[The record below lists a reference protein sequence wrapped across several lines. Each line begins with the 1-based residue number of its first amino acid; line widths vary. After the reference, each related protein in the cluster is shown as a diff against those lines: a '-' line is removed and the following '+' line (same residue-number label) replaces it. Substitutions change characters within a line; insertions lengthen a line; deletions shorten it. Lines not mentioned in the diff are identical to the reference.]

1 MKYWI
6 TKLVICIVLL
16 YNLFLST
23 DYAGA
28 NQLSNSSN
36 INVQQLN
43 ALPAVENLASGD
55 NNLAEIR
62 KEDFCRFNGIVNR
75 IDKLEGLFTLYCSED
90 SGKIYLELKPEQ
102 LNKDYL
108 AIVTLESGVGESGI
122 YSGLP
127 ISDFLF
133 YFQRVN
139 NRLHFVVRNVKFRT
153 ESRPEQRSLARS
165 FSDSV
170 LYSLQIATID
180 PNSKNILINLNEL
193 LMQDFPGL
201 TPLLKYSLQADYHLD
216 ARKSYFGDVN
226 SFPENVEIDSIYG
239 FSSPEGANLVTVPD
253 SRALTLKVHYSF
265 SQLRENNGY
274 IPRLAD
280 DRVGY
285 FITAFQDFSNNNA
298 HESFVRYINRWHLEP
313 SDPNAPLSPPKKPIV
328 YWIENAVPLE
338 YRDAIREGV
347 LMWNKA
353 FEKAGFQNAI
363 EVQQMP
369 DDADWQPADVHY
381 NTIRWFNSLDAG
393 FARGPMRVNP
403 FTGEILDADIV
414 VDANMVRSIQQE
426 YRALMEV
433 NSSPS
438 TNPCQEKAEEHKEKS
453 QRRLPALRTS
463 EDAGKFL
470 DRFSTSPNLSVTAS
484 SSPAFFFSSEFC
496 YGMESSDQAAMGAL
510 ALSILPNTTPSSET
524 MKEYVHQ
531 YLRSLIAHEV
541 GHTLG
546 LRHNFH
552 GSTMLAP
559 QELNNTE
566 ITHTKGLVGSVM
578 DYLPVNI
585 APQGIKQG
593 DYFPGV
599 VGPYDE
605 WAIEYGYKRSPS
617 VALEAII
624 PESEKSFLEQ
634 IALASPQPELSYA
647 TDEDIWDI
655 NPLANVWDMSS
666 DVLLYSQWQMDNARF
681 MWQRLDK
688 GYLSKGESYSN
699 LRVSFNRVLKY
710 YFRNA
715 ILLSKYIGGQ
725 SFRRLHASDNASW
738 TFVPVSLLKQR
749 QALTKLQEYVFAE
762 DAFSFS
768 PQLLNQLAPSR
779 WEHWGSSAPNNRLD
793 YPIHDRILS
802 FQSTIL
808 RSLLDSDRLNRLQ
821 DIELKTLPGEALSM
835 PELFDTLQTGIWTEV
850 FAPGEPKP
858 ISSIRRSLQREY
870 LNILLQMMLGTTNTP
885 EDGRTLAW
893 YELRQLQKA
902 IDVRL
907 KQLGEQRFGAVP
919 LLVPPQ
925 GSKLHAASP
934 LEEAT
939 DVSVALATFAL
950 ASLQEKERHPEG
962 ESLDIYTLAHLE
974 ASGDRI
980 TKALNAQLL
989 SR

>member
-6 TKLVICIVLL
+6 RKLAICIVLV
-16 YNLFLST
+16 YSLFLST

-28 NQLSNSSN
+28 NQISN
-36 INVQQLN
+36 ISNIDVQQLN
-43 ALPAVENLASGD
+43 ALSTVKKSASAD
-55 NNLAEIR
+55 NNPAEII

-75 IDKLEGLFTLYCSED
+75 IDKLVGLFTLYCSED
-90 SGKIYLELKPEQ
+90 SGKVYLELKPEQ

-108 AIVTLESGVGESGI
+108 AIVTLESGLGESGI

-127 ISDFLF
+127 LSDFIF
-133 YFQRVN
+133 YFRRVN

-153 ESRPEQRSLARS
+153 DSRPEQRSLARS

-170 LYSLQIATID
+170 LYSLQIATIN
-180 PNSKNILINLNEL
+180 PNNKNILINLDEL

-201 TPLLKYSLQADYHLD
+201 TPLLKYSLQADYRLD
-216 ARKSYFGDVN
+216 ARKSYFGDIN

-239 FSSPEGANLVTVPD
+239 FSSLEGSNLVSLPD
-253 SRALTLKVHYSF
+253 SRAVTLKVHYSF
-265 SQLRENNGY
+265 SQLQENNGY

-285 FITAFQDFSNNNA
+285 FITAFQYFSNNNT
-298 HESFVRYINRWHLEP
+298 HESYVRYINRWHLEP
-313 SDPNAPLSPPKKPIV
+313 SDPNASLSPPKKPIV

-369 DDADWQPADVHY
+369 DDADWKPADVHY

-393 FARGPMRVNP
+393 FAKGPMRVNP
-403 FTGEILDADIV
+403 FTGEILDADII
-414 VDANMVRSIQQE
+414 VDANMVRLVQQE
-426 YRALMEV
+426 YHALMEAD
-433 NSSPS
+433 SSLS
-438 TNPCQEKAEEHKEKS
+438 TNSCQEKTKGH
-453 QRRLPALRTS
+453 

-470 DRFSTSPNLSVTAS
+470 DRFFAS
-484 SSPAFFFSSEFC
+484 SSATLFSSSEFC
-496 YGMESSDQAAMGAL
+496 YGMESSNQAAIGAL
-510 ALSILPNTTPSSET
+510 ALSILPNATPSSET

-546 LRHNFH
+546 LRHNFY

-559 QELNNTE
+559 EELNNTE
-566 ITHTKGLVGSVM
+566 ITHTRGLVGSVM

-585 APQGIKQG
+585 APQGVQQG

-599 VGPYDE
+599 IGPYDE
-605 WAIEYGYKRSPS
+605 WAIEYGYKRFP
-617 VALEAII
+617 VTALEVSI
-624 PESEKSFLEQ
+624 PESEKSFLDQ

-688 GYLSKGESYSN
+688 GYLSKRENYSN
-699 LRVSFNRVLKY
+699 LRLKFNRVFKY

-715 ILLSKYIGGQ
+715 TLLSKYIGGQ
-725 SFRRLHASDNASW
+725 SFQRLHTSDDAW
-738 TFVPVSLLKQR
+738 AFVPVSLLKQR

-802 FQSTIL
+802 FQSAIL

-821 DIELKTLPGEALSM
+821 DIELKTLPGQALSI

-858 ISSIRRSLQREY
+858 ISSIRRSLQREH

-907 KQLGEQRFGAVP
+907 KQLGEQRFAEIP
-919 LLVPPQ
+919 
-925 GSKLHAASP
+925 P
-934 LEEAT
+934 LET
-939 DVSVALATFAL
+939 TGVSAALATFAL
-950 ASLQEKERHPEG
+950 ASQEKERHPDG
-962 ESLDIYTLAHLE
+962 SLDTYTLAHLE

>member
-6 TKLVICIVLL
+6 TKLAICIVLL
-16 YNLFLST
+16 YNLFLSS

-28 NQLSNSSN
+28 NQLSNISN
-36 INVQQLN
+36 IDVQQLN
-43 ALPAVENLASGD
+43 ALPAVENLASAD
-55 NNLAEIR
+55 KNFSEIE
-62 KEDFCRFNGIVNR
+62 KEDFCRFNGILNK

-90 SGKIYLELKPEQ
+90 SGKIYLEIQPEQ

-133 YFQRVN
+133 YFRRIN

-153 ESRPEQRSLARS
+153 ESEAEQRSLARS

-180 PNSKNILINLNEL
+180 PNSKNILISLDEL

-201 TPLLKYSLQADYHLD
+201 SSLLKYSLQADYRLD
-216 ARKSYFGDVN
+216 AHKSYFSDVN
-226 SFPENVEIDSIYG
+226 SFPENVEIDSTYG
-239 FSSPEGANLVTVPD
+239 FSSLEGADLVTVPD

-285 FITAFQDFSNNNA
+285 FITAFQNFSNNNA
-298 HESFVRYINRWHLEP
+298 HEPFVRYINRWHLEP
-313 SDPNAPLSPPKKPIV
+313 SDPNASLSPPKKPIV

-369 DDADWQPADVHY
+369 DDADWKPADVHY

-403 FTGEILDADIV
+403 FTGEILDADII
-414 VDANMVRSIQQE
+414 VDANMVLSIQQE
-426 YRALMEV
+426 YQALMEA
-433 NSSPS
+433 NSSLS
-438 TNPCQEKAEEHKEKS
+438 TNPCQEKAEGQK
-453 QRRLPALRTS
+453 
-463 EDAGKFL
+463 DAGKLL
-470 DRFSTSPNLSVTAS
+470 DRFSASPNFRVTTS
-484 SSPAFFFSSEFC
+484 SSPALFFSSEFC
-496 YGMESSDQAAMGAL
+496 YGMESANQAAIGAL

-559 QELNNTE
+559 EELNNTE
-566 ITHTKGLVGSVM
+566 ITHTKGLVSSVM

-585 APQGIKQG
+585 APQGVQQG

-605 WAIEYGYKRSPS
+605 WAIEYGYKRSPPT
-617 VALEAII
+617 AFEAII
-624 PESEKSFLEQ
+624 PESEKSFLDQ

-681 MWQRLDK
+681 IWQRLDK

-699 LRVSFNRVLKY
+699 LRLKFNRVLKY

-725 SFRRLHASDNASW
+725 SFRRLHASDDAAW
-738 TFVPVSLLKQR
+738 AFVPVSLLKQR
-749 QALTKLQEYVFAE
+749 QALTKLQKYAFAE
-762 DAFSFS
+762 DAFNFS
-768 PQLLNQLAPSR
+768 PELLNQLAPSR
-779 WEHWGSSAPNNRLD
+779 WEHWGSSARNNRLD
-793 YPIHDRILS
+793 YPIHDRILN
-802 FQSTIL
+802 FQSAIL

-821 DIELKTLPGEALSM
+821 DIELKTLPSQALSI

-850 FAPGEPKP
+850 LIPGEPKP

-870 LNILLQMMLGTTNTP
+870 LNILLEMILGTTNTP

-893 YELRQLQKA
+893 YKLRQLQKA

-907 KQLGEQRFGAVP
+907 KQLGG
-919 LLVPPQ
+919 VPP
-925 GSKLHAASP
+925 L
-934 LEEAT
+934 
-939 DVSVALATFAL
+939 D
-950 ASLQEKERHPEG
+950 
-962 ESLDIYTLAHLE
+962 DIYTLAHLE

-980 TKALNAQLL
+980 TKALNAHLI

>member
-6 TKLVICIVLL
+6 GKLAIFIILL
-16 YNLFLST
+16 YSLFLPI

-28 NQLSNSSN
+28 NELSN
-36 INVQQLN
+36 IDIDVNVPQVNVFPSVGNLVSTDNDLANSQKKNSCRLN
-43 ALPAVENLASGD
+43 
-55 NNLAEIR
+55 EIV
-62 KEDFCRFNGIVNR
+62 KEV
-75 IDKLEGLFTLYCSED
+75 DKLEGLFRVYCTND
-90 SGKIYLELKPEQ
+90 SGKIYLEIKPEQ

-108 AIVTLESGVGESGI
+108 AIVTLESGIGESGI

-127 ISDFLF
+127 ISDFIF
-133 YFQRVN
+133 YLQRVN
-139 NRLHFVVRNVKFRT
+139 NRLNFVVRNVKFRA
-153 ESRPEQRSLARS
+153 ESKPEQRSLARS

-170 LYSLQIATID
+170 LYSLEMANIN
-180 PNSKNILINLNEL
+180 PENGNILIALNEL

-201 TPLLKYSLQADYHLD
+201 ATILKYSLQADYHLD
-216 ARKSYFGDVN
+216 TRNSYFSDVN
-226 SFPENVEIDSIYG
+226 SFPENIEIDSIYG
-239 FSSPEGANLVTVPD
+239 FSALEGANLVTVPD

-285 FITAFQDFSNNNA
+285 FITAFQDLSNNNP
-298 HESFVRYINRWHLEP
+298 HELFTRYINRWHLEP

-338 YRDAIREGV
+338 YRDAIREGI

-381 NTIRWFNSLDAG
+381 NTIRWFNSFDAG
-393 FARGPMRVNP
+393 FAKGPMRVNP
-403 FTGEILDADIV
+403 FTGEILDADII
-414 VDANMVRSIQQE
+414 VDAKMVRLIQKE
-426 YRALMEV
+426 YHALMEA
-433 NSSPS
+433 NSSLGGKK
-438 TNPCQEKAEEHKEKS
+438 PCQTLRGS
-453 QRRLPALRTS
+453 QKPEANDYLS
-463 EDAGKFL
+463 L
-470 DRFSTSPNLSVTAS
+470 D
-484 SSPAFFFSSEFC
+484 SEFC
-496 YGMESSDQAAMGAL
+496 YGMESSNQAAMGAL
-510 ALSILPNTTPSSET
+510 ALSILPNTTPSSDM

-559 QELNNTE
+559 EELNNIE

-585 APQGIKQG
+585 APQGVQQG
-593 DYFPGV
+593 DYFPGII
-599 VGPYDE
+599 GPYDE
-605 WAIEYGYKRSPS
+605 WAIEYGYKTSPS
-617 VALEAII
+617 AVIEGII

-647 TDEDIWDI
+647 SDEDIWDI

-666 DVLLYSQWQMDNARF
+666 DVLLYSQWQMDNARV

-688 GYLSKGESYSN
+688 GYLSIGESYSN
-699 LRVSFNRVLKY
+699 LRVSFNTVLKY

-715 ILLSKYIGGQ
+715 TLLSKYIGGQ
-725 SFRRLHASDNASW
+725 SFLRLHPSDNASW

-749 QALTKLQEYVFAE
+749 LALTNIQKYVFAE

-779 WEHWGSSAPNNRLD
+779 WEHWGSSIPNNRLD
-793 YPIHDRILS
+793 YPIHENILNL
-802 FQSTIL
+802 QSAVL
-808 RSLLDSDRLNRLQ
+808 RSLLHTERLNRLQ
-821 DIELKTLPGEALSM
+821 DIELKTLPGEALSI

-850 FAPGEPKP
+850 LTPGEPKP

-870 LNILLQMMLGTTNTP
+870 LNIMLEMMLGNTDTP

-902 IDVRL
+902 IDVRV
-907 KQLGEQRFGAVP
+907 KQL
-919 LLVPPQ
+919 
-925 GSKLHAASP
+925 S
-934 LEEAT
+934 
-939 DVSVALATFAL
+939 DSV
-950 ASLQEKERHPEG
+950 
-962 ESLDIYTLAHLE
+962 DIYTLAHLE

-980 TKALNAQLL
+980 NKALNAQLL
-989 SR
+989 SK

>member
-6 TKLVICIVLL
+6 TKLVFCIVLL
-16 YNLFLST
+16 SNLFLSN

-28 NQLSNSSN
+28 TQLSNTSN
-36 INVQQLN
+36 IDVQHLN
-43 ALPAVENLASGD
+43 TLPVVENVASAD
-55 NNLAEIR
+55 KNIAEIK
-62 KEDFCRFNGIVNR
+62 KEDFCRFNGIVNQV
-75 IDKLEGLFTLYCSED
+75 DKLEGLFTLYCSED
-90 SGKIYLELKPEQ
+90 SGKVFLELKPEQ

-108 AIVTLESGVGESGI
+108 AIVTLESGVGESGV

-127 ISDFLF
+127 LSDFIF

-139 NRLHFVVRNVKFRT
+139 NRLHFVVRNLKFRT
-153 ESRPEQRSLARS
+153 DSIPEQRSLARS

-170 LYSLQIATID
+170 LYSLEIATID
-180 PNSKNILINLNEL
+180 PKSKNILLDLNGL
-193 LMQDFPGL
+193 LMQDLPGL
-201 TPLLKYSLQADYHLD
+201 TPLLKYSLQADYRLD
-216 ARKSYFGDVN
+216 VRKSYFGDVN

-239 FSSPEGANLVTVPD
+239 FSSLEGSNLIAVPD

-265 SQLRENNGY
+265 SQLRKNNGY

-285 FITAFQDFSNNNA
+285 FTTAFQDFSNNNA
-298 HESFVRYINRWHLEP
+298 RESFVRYINRWHLEP
-313 SDPNAPLSPPKKPIV
+313 SNPDAPLSPPKKPIV

-338 YRDAIREGV
+338 YRDPIREGV

-369 DDADWQPADVHY
+369 DDADWKPADVHY

-393 FARGPMRVNP
+393 FAKGPMRVNP
-403 FTGEILDADIV
+403 FTGEILDADII
-414 VDANMVRSIQQE
+414 VDANMVRLVQQE
-426 YRALMEV
+426 YHALMEA
-433 NSSPS
+433 NS
-438 TNPCQEKAEEHKEKS
+438 CQEKTKG
-453 QRRLPALRTS
+453 R

-470 DRFSTSPNLSVTAS
+470 DRFAS
-484 SSPAFFFSSEFC
+484 SSSARFFSSESC
-496 YGMESSDQAAMGAL
+496 YGMESSNQAAMGAL
-510 ALSILPNTTPSSET
+510 ALSMLPNTTSSSET

-546 LRHNFH
+546 LRHNFY

-559 QELNNTE
+559 EELNNTE
-566 ITHTKGLVGSVM
+566 ITRTKGLVGSVM
-578 DYLPVNI
+578 DYVPVNI
-585 APQGIKQG
+585 APQGVQQG
-593 DYFPGV
+593 DYFPRV
-599 VGPYDE
+599 IGPYDE
-605 WAIEYGYKRSPS
+605 WAIEYGYKKFPS
-617 VALEAII
+617 TALEVTI
-624 PESEKSFLEQ
+624 PESEKSFLDQ

-647 TDEDIWDI
+647 SDEDIWDI

-681 MWQRLDK
+681 MWERLDK
-688 GYLSKGESYSN
+688 GYLSKAKSYSN
-699 LRVSFNRVLKY
+699 LRLQFNRVLKY

-715 ILLSKYIGGQ
+715 TLLSKYIGGQ
-725 SFRRLHASDNASW
+725 SFRRLHTSNDAAW
-738 TFVPVSLLKQR
+738 AFVPVSLLKQR
-749 QALTKLQEYVFAE
+749 QALTKLQEYVFAD

-779 WEHWGSSAPNNRLD
+779 WGDWGSSAPNNRLD

-802 FQSTIL
+802 FQSMIL

-835 PELFDTLQTGIWTEV
+835 PELFDTLQTGIWTEI

-858 ISSIRRSLQREY
+858 ISSIRRSLQREH

-893 YELRQLQKA
+893 YKLRQLQKA
-902 IDVRL
+902 IDVKL
-907 KQLGEQRFGAVP
+907 KQLGE
-919 LLVPPQ
+919 
-925 GSKLHAASP
+925 
-934 LEEAT
+934 
-939 DVSVALATFAL
+939 
-950 ASLQEKERHPEG
+950 
-962 ESLDIYTLAHLE
+962 SLDVYTLAHLE

>member
-6 TKLVICIVLL
+6 TKLAVCIVLL
-16 YNLFLST
+16 YSLLLSN
-23 DYAGA
+23 DYAAA
-28 NQLSNSSN
+28 NQLSNTSN
-36 INVQQLN
+36 IDVQQLN
-43 ALPAVENLASGD
+43 TLPVVENVASAD
-55 NNLAEIR
+55 KNLAEIK

-75 IDKLEGLFTLYCSED
+75 VDKLEGLFTLYCSED
-90 SGKIYLELKPEQ
+90 SGKVFLELKPEQ

-127 ISDFLF
+127 LSDFIF
-133 YFQRVN
+133 YFRRVN

-153 ESRPEQRSLARS
+153 DSIPEQRSLARS

-170 LYSLQIATID
+170 LYSLEIATIE
-180 PNSKNILINLNEL
+180 PKNKNILIDLNGL

-201 TPLLKYSLQADYHLD
+201 TPLLKYSLQADYRLD

-226 SFPENVEIDSIYG
+226 SFPDNVEIDSIYG
-239 FSSPEGANLVTVPD
+239 FSSIEGSNLIAVPD

-285 FITAFQDFSNNNA
+285 FTTTFQDLSNNNA
-298 HESFVRYINRWHLEP
+298 RESFVRYINRWHLEP
-313 SDPNAPLSPPKKPIV
+313 SNPDAPLSPPKKPIV

-369 DDADWQPADVHY
+369 DDANWKPADVHY

-393 FARGPMRVNP
+393 FAKGPMRVNP
-403 FTGEILDADIV
+403 FTGEILDADII
-414 VDANMVRSIQQE
+414 VDANMVRLVQQE
-426 YRALMEV
+426 YHALMEA
-433 NSSPS
+433 NS
-438 TNPCQEKAEEHKEKS
+438 CQENTKG
-453 QRRLPALRTS
+453 R

-470 DRFSTSPNLSVTAS
+470 DKFAS
-484 SSPAFFFSSEFC
+484 SSSAHFFSSESC
-496 YGMESSDQAAMGAL
+496 YGVESSNQAAMGAL
-510 ALSILPNTTPSSET
+510 ALSMLPDTTPSSET
-524 MKEYVHQ
+524 IKEYVHQ

-559 QELNNTE
+559 EELNNTE

-578 DYLPVNI
+578 DYVPVNI
-585 APQGIKQG
+585 APQGVQQG

-599 VGPYDE
+599 IGPYDK
-605 WAIEYGYKRSPS
+605 WAIEYGYKKCPS
-617 VALEAII
+617 TALEVTI
-624 PESEKSFLEQ
+624 PESEKSFLDQ

-647 TDEDIWDI
+647 SDEDIWDI

-681 MWQRLDK
+681 MWQHLDK
-688 GYLSKGESYSN
+688 GYVSKGESYTN
-699 LRVSFNRVLKY
+699 LRLKFNKVLKY

-715 ILLSKYIGGQ
+715 TLLAKYIGGQ
-725 SFRRLHASDNASW
+725 SFRRLHTSNDAAW

-749 QALTKLQEYVFAE
+749 QALTKLQEYVFA
-762 DAFSFS
+762 DNAFSFS

-779 WEHWGSSAPNNRLD
+779 WEHWGNSAPNNRLD
-793 YPIHDRILS
+793 YPIHDRILG

-821 DIELKTLPGEALSM
+821 DIELKTLPGEALSI

-858 ISSIRRSLQREY
+858 ISSIRRSLQREH

-893 YELRQLQKA
+893 YKLRQLQKA
-902 IDVRL
+902 IDARL
-907 KQLGEQRFGAVP
+907 KQLGE
-919 LLVPPQ
+919 
-925 GSKLHAASP
+925 
-934 LEEAT
+934 
-939 DVSVALATFAL
+939 
-950 ASLQEKERHPEG
+950 
-962 ESLDIYTLAHLE
+962 SLDVYTLAHLE

-989 SR
+989 SK